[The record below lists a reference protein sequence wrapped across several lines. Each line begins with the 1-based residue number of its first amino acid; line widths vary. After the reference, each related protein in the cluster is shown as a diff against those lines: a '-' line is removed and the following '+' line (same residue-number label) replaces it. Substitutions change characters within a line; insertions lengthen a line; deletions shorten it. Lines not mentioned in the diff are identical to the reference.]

1 MKPATKQQLLDRL
14 KAIDADERYHYKPAT
29 VFENAPLALIQLE
42 LETEARVIAWV
53 LGVKV
58 PKRDNNGD
66 SRAT

>member
-1 MKPATKQQLLDRL
+1 
-14 KAIDADERYHYKPAT
+14 
-29 VFENAPLALIQLE
+29 LIQLE

-58 PKRDNNGD
+58 PKRDNNGN